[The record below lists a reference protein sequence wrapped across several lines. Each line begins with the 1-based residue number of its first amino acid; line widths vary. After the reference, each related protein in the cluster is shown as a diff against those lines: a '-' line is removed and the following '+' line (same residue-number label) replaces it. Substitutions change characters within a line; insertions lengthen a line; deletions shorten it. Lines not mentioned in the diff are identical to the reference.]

1 MGRSRRMGLTKTIS
15 ESLEHAG
22 LASLCII
29 VACVLFLFS
38 YERLFDDETNIT
50 ALFLIGIANILLM
63 ATILASISK
72 IIADAVGY
80 SFAKKNVRVTN
91 SGPRYFAY
99 ELLEQIPVIM
109 IPSLIAGLLIL
120 IFAEND
126 THPNWYLAL
135 ALITN
140 LVTIIAC
147 ATKAVSD
154 GIVTGL
160 YNSGALKMFSEIETP
175 KQTFDSEQRNIVID
189 ENGYEWYESNEIS
202 YYRLAGSDDEWKEYL

>member
-80 SFAKKNVRVTN
+80 S
-91 SGPRYFAY
+91 
-99 ELLEQIPVIM
+99 LQ
-109 IPSLIAGLLIL
+109 
-120 IFAEND
+120 
-126 THPNWYLAL
+126 
-135 ALITN
+135 
-140 LVTIIAC
+140 
-147 ATKAVSD
+147 
-154 GIVTGL
+154 
-160 YNSGALKMFSEIETP
+160 
-175 KQTFDSEQRNIVID
+175 
-189 ENGYEWYESNEIS
+189 
-202 YYRLAGSDDEWKEYL
+202 KERSCHKFRP